1 MHIFAMESPPMASH
15 STFQV
20 REGLRDVSAEA
31 KCVGVAQQP
40 SGFTFV
46 DLQIER
52 TQKDKRRM
60 NTVDRRNLAPLTT
73 GSLSHPLQMF
83 VHPKWSADFFHQHL
97 SLGIDGTSPNG
108 WINMD

>member
-1 MHIFAMESPPMASH
+1 M
-15 STFQV
+15 
-20 REGLRDVSAEA
+20 EA

-46 DLQIER
+46 DLQI
-52 TQKDKRRM
+52 
-60 NTVDRRNLAPLTT
+60 VDRRNLTPLTT
-73 GSLSHPLQMF
+73 GSLSHPLQIF

>member
-1 MHIFAMESPPMASH
+1 MASH

>member
-1 MHIFAMESPPMASH
+1 MHIFVWKVHPWHPIAA
-15 STFQV
+15 FQV
-20 REGLRDVSAEA
+20 REGLRDVSVEA
-31 KCVGVAQQP
+31 KRVGVAQQP

-52 TQKDKRRM
+52 TQKEKRRM

-73 GSLSHPLQMF
+73 GSLSHPLQIF

-108 WINMD
+108 